1 MRVQVYWNLH
11 KMCWSVVALE
21 GEDKGRVIDY
31 ADYATIRDATLVVQ
45 PAGQARVRRKGRK
58 NVHAFVRGELEFQE
72 LTLEELREA
81 RGPTR
86 TYNRIR
92 YNPYRDACFMTD
104 LMPDEWVDGI
114 PVLPVNWAARVD
126 LEPGAIAWAY
136 KAEWR

>member
-21 GEDKGRVIDY
+21 GENKGRVIDY
-31 ADYATIRDATLVVQ
+31 ASYVTIRDATLVVQ
-45 PAGQARVRRKGRK
+45 PAGQARVRLEGRK
-58 NVHAFVRGELEFQE
+58 NVHAFVRGEVAL
-72 LTLEELREA
+72 LPLKEEGESR
-81 RGPTR
+81 PTR
-86 TYNRIR
+86 TYGRIR
-92 YNPYRDACFMTD
+92 YNPYRDACFMQD
-104 LMPDEWVDGI
+104 LMPDERVDGI

>member
-31 ADYATIRDATLVVQ
+31 VNYFAITNATLVVQ
-45 PAGQARVRRKGRK
+45 PAGQARVRLEGKK
-58 NVHAFVRGELEFQE
+58 NVHAFVRGEVDSLGW
-72 LTLEELREA
+72 TREQH
-81 RGPTR
+81 RGWR
-86 TYNRIR
+86 RIR
-92 YNPYRDACFMTD
+92 YNPYRDACFMQD
-104 LMPDEWVDGI
+104 LMPDERVDGI

>member
-31 ADYATIRDATLVVQ
+31 VNYFAITNATLVVQ
-45 PAGQARVRRKGRK
+45 PAGQARVRLEGKK
-58 NVHAFVRGELEFQE
+58 NVHAFVRGEVESLGWTRKQH
-72 LTLEELREA
+72 
-81 RGPTR
+81 RGWR
-86 TYNRIR
+86 LIR
-92 YNPYRDACFMTD
+92 YTPYRDFCFMQD
-104 LMPDEWVDGI
+104 LMPDERVDGI